1 MKYRIVRVPSGYQIE
16 KFISQGYWKTY
27 DFHHTYTTFRK
38 AEKAVRKAQKLDKE
52 IEKIALSNLQD
63 DKFIIKEYD
72 D

>member
-16 KFISQGYWKTY
+16 KFVSKGYWKTY
-27 DFHHTYTTFRK
+27 DFHHTYATFRK

-52 IEKIALSNLQD
+52 IEKIVFDIQCN
-63 DKFIIKEYD
+63 KFIIKEYD

>member
-38 AEKAVRKAQKLDKE
+38 AEKTVRKAQKLDKE
-52 IEKIALSNLQD
+52 IEKIVSDIQCN
-63 DKFIIKEYD
+63 KFIIKEYD